1 MQIPA
6 AGREGKH
13 GLNRNTRFS
22 CFLRVSASPRLT
34 HSLAWTRDRR
44 AARRHGLNRDTPFSC
59 FLRFSAPSMRRPARV
74 KEEIPVLAGF
84 SCRLV
89 DDQREPK
96 PPWSSLFFLL
106 RKILTFASLL
116 SKPPS
121 ASRPPRQPFGI
132 RVSPSGSALLPCPVR
147 RGRLSPRFHPHSVE
161 PCRLG
166 ASWGPSFWWGAAIS
180 AAVSYWT

>member
-1 MQIPA
+1 
-6 AGREGKH
+6 
-13 GLNRNTRFS
+13 
-22 CFLRVSASPRLT
+22 
-34 HSLAWTRDRR
+34 
-44 AARRHGLNRDTPFSC
+44 
-59 FLRFSAPSMRRPARV
+59 MRRPARV

-180 AAVSYWT
+180 AAVSDWTYARNAVCPSSTVMPHIGAGLVSVWLPCFSTSRSPPRSCLLLFPVSALPLCRLAIA